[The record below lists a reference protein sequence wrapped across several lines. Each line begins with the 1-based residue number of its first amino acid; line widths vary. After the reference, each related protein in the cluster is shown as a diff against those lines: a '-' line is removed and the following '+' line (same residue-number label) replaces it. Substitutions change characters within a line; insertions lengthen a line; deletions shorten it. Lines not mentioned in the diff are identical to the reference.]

1 MGSKD
6 EKAHVEKFS
15 EAGEKFKGYAVEWWN
30 LATREKRPKPD
41 PKNFVSVNDL
51 PLYSEDESKTPYKF
65 VPAEPVPFQGEFRN
79 FRKVFNTEYE
89 RVTEK
94 FGIVDKAVT
103 KTQDAACKVN
113 KYVNEEWTVLPKAG
127 AITVGGMAG
136 FVLGLKR
143 HLSHFLRGQNFK
155 DRKDVESA
163 LKGFFD
169 SQTAEFYKAEIKNKN
184 SRGFIGRVLYTSV
197 GFLTMAAF
205 CYPHETVDMIRTGI
219 AHSEQTWESFKASP
233 VPQKTK
239 KGPDFSPP
247 K

>member
-127 AITVGGMAG
+127 AIAVGGMAG
-136 FVLGLKR
+136 FVLGLK
-143 HLSHFLRGQNFK
+143 
-155 DRKDVESA
+155 
-163 LKGFFD
+163 
-169 SQTAEFYKAEIKNKN
+169 
-184 SRGFIGRVLYTSV
+184 RGFIGRVLYTSV

-239 KGPDFSPP
+239 KSPDFSPP